1 MRADTHGYGGH
12 RSCRRANVRHAA
24 MMAVR
29 LFGAAGVATLALQAS
44 ILITQAHAGNYDDQN
59 ERSERL
65 QRQFEERRQRAEERR
80 QRAEE
85 RRQRAE
91 ERQQRMLE
99 RQQREAERAQAAAER
114 AQAAAARAQ
123 ATAERNTQR
132 ADPVSRDTP
141 STVRDSVSARE
152 TSAVKDTNSRTTVQS
167 SREDKNNGTRQKDN
181 AKDQDNTNDEDD
193 AKDQNDSKNQDDGKD
208 QDGDK
213 EKSGQDDDT
222 DAVNDGPAADDFQP
236 EPATLVEWFGKF
248 TNPKTKTGNGNRK
261 GKSGAVSNANLSH
274 NAAPSVS
281 STAGAKNIQ
290 PAGQTSQGNANGT
303 KANPV
308 SRAAAPATGASKR
321 AAESARTA
329 PDGSPKSGVVDFELL
344 QMGSF
349 RRHEI
354 VASGLGPDAS
364 ERVRALGF
372 QTTARVFAPG
382 DPAPVQRLVV
392 PNGMSEKS
400 ALALLEKEVP
410 SAHFGPNHVYRIL
423 PAADALERSY
433 PAKTAVNG
441 GREEGS
447 CIDDKCFARQ
457 LMHWKSALNACARR
471 ARVGIIDTS
480 FDTSHPAF
488 AGRRIDLQNFRGQ
501 ASAASGD
508 WHGTAVLSVL
518 AGRTDSGTP
527 GLVPDADFLLAS
539 TFSTDADGQVS
550 ADAVAVLRALAW
562 LDSQNA
568 DIVNMSFSGPPNDQ
582 IESVIS
588 AMAAKGVI
596 FVAAAG
602 NRGANGPPSYPAAY
616 RQVIAVTAISK
627 DMRNYRHAN
636 RGAYVDV
643 AAPGV
648 NIWTALPNAREG
660 YRTGTSFAA
669 PFVTGLLAAMPEARK
684 NIRSKADVLARVSM
698 QDLGPPGRDPTYG
711 EGLPLA
717 PESCNEIGG
726 VAALPW
732 TDEAKQMSVG
742 GAGAAGTGFEP
753 AALPDTSGAAMSAF
767 GFGQ

>member
-1 MRADTHGYGGH
+1 MRADTHGYGG
-12 RSCRRANVRHAA
+12 RKSCRRANVRHAII
-24 MMAVR
+24 MAAS
-29 LFGAAGVATLALQAS
+29 LFGAIGMAALGLQTS
-44 ILITQAHAGNYDDQN
+44 ILITQAYAGNYDDRN
-59 ERSERL
+59 GRSERL
-65 QRQFEERRQRAEERR
+65 QRQFEERQQRAEERR
-80 QRAEE
+80 QRA
-85 RRQRAE
+85 Q
-91 ERQQRMLE
+91 E

-114 AQAAAARAQ
+114 AQAAIARAQ
-123 ATAERNTQR
+123 AAAERNMQR
-132 ADPVSRDTP
+132 TAPVSRDTF
-141 STVRDSVSARE
+141 STDRGKGSSRD
-152 TSAVKDTNSRTTVQS
+152 TSDTKDTNSRSAVQS
-167 SREDKNNGTRQKDN
+167 SKDDKNSDARKKDN
-181 AKDQDNTNDEDD
+181 AKDQDD
-193 AKDQNDSKNQDDGKD
+193 
-208 QDGDK
+208 DK
-213 EKSGQDDDT
+213 EKSDQDADT
-222 DAVNDGPAADDFQP
+222 DSANDDLAAEEDQP
-236 EPATLVEWFGKF
+236 EPTTLVEWFGKL
-248 TNPKTKTGNGNRK
+248 TNSKTKAAYGNGK
-261 GKSGAVSNANLSH
+261 GKDKDKDKGGAVSNA
-274 NAAPSVS
+274 VS
-281 STAGAKNIQ
+281 GVTGTAGTNNIQ
-290 PAGQTSQGNANGT
+290 PAGQPPQGKANGQ
-303 KANPV
+303 KATSASSTTGPAANAGKRTAAS
-308 SRAAAPATGASKR
+308 SRG
-321 AAESARTA
+321 A
-329 PDGSPKSGVVDFELL
+329 PDGSPKRGVVDFELL

-354 VASGLGPDAS
+354 VASGLGPDSS

-392 PNGMSEKS
+392 PNGMSEKL

-423 PAADALERSY
+423 PAADAQQRSY
-433 PAKTAVNG
+433 PAKTAVKG
-441 GREEGS
+441 GREEAG
-447 CIDDKCFARQ
+447 CVDDKCFARQ
-457 LMHWKSALNACARR
+457 LMHWKSGLNACARR

-488 AGRRIDLQNFRGQ
+488 TGRRIELQNFRGQ
-501 ASAASGD
+501 SSLASGD

-539 TFSTDADGQVS
+539 TFGTDADGQVS

-568 DIVNMSFSGPPNDQ
+568 DIINMSFSGPPNDQ

-588 AMAAKGVI
+588 AMATKGVI

-616 RQVIAVTAISK
+616 EQVIAVTAISK

-636 RGAYVDV
+636 RGSYVDV

-684 NIRSKADVLARVSM
+684 NIRTKDEVLARISM

-717 PESCNEIGG
+717 PQSCNEIGG
-726 VAALPW
+726 VASLPW

-742 GAGAAGTGFEP
+742 GAGAGGTGFEP

-767 GFGQ
+767 GFAQ

>member
-1 MRADTHGYGGH
+1 MRAGTHDYGG
-12 RSCRRANVRHAA
+12 RKSCRRANVRHAA
-24 MMAVR
+24 IMAAS
-29 LFGAAGVATLALQAS
+29 LFGAAGMATLALQAS
-44 ILITQAHAGNYDDQN
+44 ILITQAHAGNYDDRS

-65 QRQFEERRQRAEERR
+65 QRQLEERQQRAEERR

-91 ERQQRMLE
+91 ERQQQMLE

-114 AQAAAARAQ
+114 AQAASVRAQ
-123 ATAERNTQR
+123 AAAERTTQR
-132 ADPVSRDTP
+132 ADPVSRDTS
-141 STVRDSVSARE
+141 STGRASVSSRD
-152 TSAVKDTNSRTTVQS
+152 TSTTKDTNSRSTVQS
-167 SREDKNNGTRQKDN
+167 SKNDKNTDTRKKDN
-181 AKDQDNTNDEDD
+181 AKDQD
-193 AKDQNDSKNQDDGKD
+193 DSRD
-208 QDGDK
+208 QDDK
-213 EKSGQDDDT
+213 EKSSQDDDT
-222 DAVNDGPAADDFQP
+222 DSANDDLAADEYQP
-236 EPATLVEWFGKF
+236 EPTTLVEWFGKL
-248 TNPKTKTGNGNRK
+248 TNSKTKAAHGNGK
-261 GKSGAVSNANLSH
+261 GRDKDKDKDKGDAVSNANLNP
-274 NAAPSVS
+274 NAVS
-281 STAGAKNIQ
+281 GVTGTAGANNIQ
-290 PAGQTSQGNANGT
+290 PAGQPPQGKANGQK
-303 KANPV
+303 KAASSATVPAV
-308 SRAAAPATGASKR
+308 SAGKRAAAAS
-321 AAESARTA
+321 RTA

-349 RRHEI
+349 RRREI

-423 PAADALERSY
+423 PAADALQRSY
-433 PAKTAVNG
+433 PAKTAANG

-447 CIDDKCFARQ
+447 CVDDKCFARQ

-488 AGRRIDLQNFRGQ
+488 TGRRIDLQNFRGQ
-501 ASAASGD
+501 SSPASGD

-616 RQVIAVTAISK
+616 KQVIAVTAISK

-684 NIRSKADVLARVSM
+684 NIRTKDDVLARVSM

-726 VAALPW
+726 VASLPW

-742 GAGAAGTGFEP
+742 GPGAGVTGFEP

-767 GFGQ
+767 GFAQ

>member
-1 MRADTHGYGGH
+1 MRAGTHDYGGR
-12 RSCRRANVRHAA
+12 RSCRRANVRHAV
-24 MMAVR
+24 MMTAS
-29 LFGAAGVATLALQAS
+29 LFGVTGVATLCLQTS
-44 ILITQAHAGNYDDQN
+44 ILITQAHAGNYDDRN
-59 ERSERL
+59 DRSERL
-65 QRQFEERRQRAEERR
+65 QRQFEERQQRAEERR

-99 RQQREAERAQAAAER
+99 RQQRETERAQAAAER
-114 AQAAAARAQ
+114 AQATAARAQ
-123 ATAERNTQR
+123 ATTERTPQR
-132 ADPVSRDTP
+132 ADPVSRDAF
-141 STVRDSVSARE
+141 STDRDKASSRD
-152 TSAVKDTNSRTTVQS
+152 TSDTKDTNSRSTVQS
-167 SREDKNNGTRQKDN
+167 SRDDKNNDTRRKDN
-181 AKDQDNTNDEDD
+181 AQDQDDSKDQEDSKDQDD
-193 AKDQNDSKNQDDGKD
+193 
-208 QDGDK
+208 DK
-213 EKSGQDDDT
+213 EKSSQDADT
-222 DAVNDGPAADDFQP
+222 DSANDDLAAGDDQP
-236 EPATLVEWFGKF
+236 EPTTLVEWFGKL
-248 TNPKTKTGNGNRK
+248 TNSKTKAAHGNGK
-261 GKSGAVSNANLSH
+261 GKGRDKGKDKGDAVSNANLNP
-274 NAAPSVS
+274 NAVS
-281 STAGAKNIQ
+281 GVTDTAGANNIQ
-290 PAGQTSQGNANGT
+290 PADQIPKGKANGQ
-303 KANPV
+303 KAAAASSTTAPAA
-308 SRAAAPATGASKR
+308 SAGKRAAAS
-321 AAESARTA
+321 SRTA
-329 PDGSPKSGVVDFELL
+329 PDGSPKRGIVDFELL

-354 VASGLGPDAS
+354 VASGLGPDSS
-364 ERVRALGF
+364 ERLRALGF

-410 SAHFGPNHVYRIL
+410 SARFGPNHVYRIL
-423 PAADALERSY
+423 PAADAQQRSY
-433 PAKTAVNG
+433 PAKAAVNG

-447 CIDDKCFARQ
+447 CVDDKCFARQ

-501 ASAASGD
+501 SSPASGD

-602 NRGANGPPSYPAAY
+602 NRGANGPASYPAAY
-616 RQVIAVTAISK
+616 KQVIAVTAISK

-636 RGAYVDV
+636 RGDYVDV

-684 NIRSKADVLARVSM
+684 NIRSKDDVLARVSM

-717 PESCNEIGG
+717 PESCNEVGG
-726 VAALPW
+726 VASLPW
-732 TDEAKQMSVG
+732 TNEAKQMSVG
-742 GAGAAGTGFEP
+742 GGGAGSTGFEP

-767 GFGQ
+767 GFAQ

>member
-1 MRADTHGYGGH
+1 MRADTHGYGSR
-12 RSCRRANVRHAA
+12 RSCRRANVRHAV
-24 MMAVR
+24 MMTAS
-29 LFGAAGVATLALQAS
+29 LFGVTGVATLCLQTS
-44 ILITQAHAGNYDDQN
+44 LLITQAHAGNYDDRN
-59 ERSERL
+59 DRSERL
-65 QRQFEERRQRAEERR
+65 QRQFEERQQRAEERR

-99 RQQREAERAQAAAER
+99 RQQRETERAQAAAER
-114 AQAAAARAQ
+114 AQAASERAQ
-123 ATAERNTQR
+123 AAAERTPQR
-132 ADPVSRDTP
+132 AEPVSRDTS
-141 STVRDSVSARE
+141 STGRASVSSRD
-152 TSAVKDTNSRTTVQS
+152 TSDTKDTNSRSTVQS
-167 SREDKNNGTRQKDN
+167 SRDDKNSDTRKKDN
-181 AKDQDNTNDEDD
+181 AKDQDDNKDQDD
-193 AKDQNDSKNQDDGKD
+193 SKDQND
-208 QDGDK
+208 DK
-213 EKSGQDDDT
+213 EKSDQDAGT
-222 DAVNDGPAADDFQP
+222 DSTNGDLAADDDQP
-236 EPATLVEWFGKF
+236 EPTTLVEWFGKL
-248 TNPKTKTGNGNRK
+248 TNSKTRTAHGHGK
-261 GKSGAVSNANLSH
+261 GKGRDKDKDQDAAVSNANP
-274 NAAPSVS
+274 NTVS
-281 STAGAKNIQ
+281 GVTGTAGANNIQ
-290 PAGQTSQGNANGT
+290 PAGQIPKGKANGQ
-303 KANPV
+303 KAAAASSTTAPPANAGK
-308 SRAAAPATGASKR
+308 RAAAS
-321 AAESARTA
+321 SRTA
-329 PDGSPKSGVVDFELL
+329 PDGSPKRGIVDFELL
-344 QMGSF
+344 RMGSF

-354 VASGLGPDAS
+354 VASGLGPDSS
-364 ERVRALGF
+364 ERLRALGF

-400 ALALLEKEVP
+400 AVALLEKEVP
-410 SAHFGPNHVYRIL
+410 SARFGPNHVYRIL
-423 PAADALERSY
+423 PAADGQQRSY
-433 PAKTAVNG
+433 PVKTAVNG

-447 CIDDKCFARQ
+447 CVDDKCFARQ

-501 ASAASGD
+501 SSPASGD

-602 NRGANGPPSYPAAY
+602 NRGANGPASYPAAY
-616 RQVIAVTAISK
+616 KQVIAVTAISK

-636 RGAYVDV
+636 RGDYVDV

-684 NIRSKADVLARVSM
+684 NIRTKDDVLARVSM

-717 PESCNEIGG
+717 PESCNEVGG
-726 VAALPW
+726 VASLPW
-732 TDEAKQMSVG
+732 TNEAKQMSVG
-742 GAGAAGTGFEP
+742 GAGAGSSGFEP
-753 AALPDTSGAAMSAF
+753 AALPPDTSGAAMSAF
-767 GFGQ
+767 GFAQ